1 MQEFKCPPRNFAVWT
16 ALAALIGGGL
26 FAAPPAAAQDY
37 RLVTTK
43 ALSGVV
49 SGISAAKADPGSD
62 QAGGANPASSEQA
75 GRQEETPPQTNAG
88 QKTPPATPAQP

>member
-1 MQEFKCPPRNFAVWT
+1 MQDFNYLPRTFAARM

-43 ALSGVV
+43 AIGNAV
-49 SGISAAKADPGSD
+49 SGISEANSGSD
-62 QAGGANPASSEQA
+62 QAGDTNPASSKQA
-75 GRQEETPPQTNAG
+75 GRQEETPPQTSVG
-88 QKTPPATPAQP
+88 QKTPPATPAKP